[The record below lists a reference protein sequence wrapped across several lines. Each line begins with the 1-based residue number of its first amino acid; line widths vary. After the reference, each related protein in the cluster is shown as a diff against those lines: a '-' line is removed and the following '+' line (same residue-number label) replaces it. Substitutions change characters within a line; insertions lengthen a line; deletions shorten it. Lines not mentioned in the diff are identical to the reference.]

1 MSTVVQYFEYLA
13 FPFFGTG
20 MKTDLFQSCGH
31 CWVFQTWWHIKCSTL
46 TASSFRT
53 LNNSSAGIQSPPLAL
68 TSHSR
73 MSGSRWATTPL
84 WLSGSLRPYL
94 YSSSVYSCHLFL
106 ISSASVSPYCF
117 CPLSCPSLHEMF
129 PWYLQFSW
137 RALKSFPFYC
147 FPLFHDWIC
156 ESLLVCISILPSI
169 SPTLPAICPQF
180 LFKIKIPTL
189 SPWQHSKH
197 KKRDTI

>member
-1 MSTVVQYFEYLA
+1 MLPKA
-13 FPFFGTG
+13 H
-20 MKTDLFQSCGH
+20 L
-31 CWVFQTWWHIKCSTL
+31 TL
-46 TASSFRT
+46 
-53 LNNSSAGIQSPPLAL
+53 
-68 TSHSR
+68 HSR
-73 MSGSRWATTPL
+73 MSGSRLVTTPSR
-84 WLSGSLRPYL
+84 LSGSSGSFL
-94 YSSSVYSCHLFL
+94 YSLSVYSCHLFL
-106 ISSASVSPYCF
+106 IILPLLSLYCF